1 MCVINT
7 EELLERCMG
16 MSSIMESVL
25 AQFHTL
31 GEDMLTDI
39 EKPIEAGCWEDAA
52 RAAHS
57 LKGASGSISAAALH
71 TTAARMEVHAR
82 NADAEACRELF
93 PTLRQEMER
102 CLADIPAIL
111 QDCKA
116 QAGCSSDE

>member
-31 GEDMLTDI
+31 GEEMLAEV
-39 EKPIEAGCWEDAA
+39 EKQVNACKWEDAA

-57 LKGASGSISAAALH
+57 LKGASGSISAAVLH
-71 TTAARMEVHAR
+71 TTAARMEAHAR

-93 PTLRQEMER
+93 PALRQEMER

-111 QDCKA
+111 RDCKA